1 MWHVA
6 TRDNRIDVHVLTG
19 FLGSGKTTLLRQL
32 LLDPRLLDTAILI
45 NEFGT
50 VGIDHLLTGAMVG
63 DVVLLGGGC
72 VCCSIRGDVANA
84 LRDLWVRRAKDEL
97 PPFRRVI
104 IETTGL
110 ADPFPVMAT
119 VAADIALRHHF
130 RPGKVITMVDAVN
143 GIQTLKRFPESIQ
156 QVKAADS
163 LFVTKC
169 DIAQPQERLAVRAL
183 LQSLNPLAGIKDIT
197 QGVTGPEIL
206 LEDIHPSEEIERA
219 GRWINSPAGQMSH
232 NRITGC
238 VIEQVEE
245 IGWADFGLWF
255 SLLAHRHGER
265 ILRMKGIFRFA
276 GGGAPVLIQAAQHL
290 VHRPEHLTTLPND
303 SPAVAMALITEGIE
317 HERLRRSFSIMAG
330 RRGTI

>member
-1 MWHVA
+1 MA
-6 TRDNRIDVHVLTG
+6 TRDNRIEVHVLTG

-156 QVKAADS
+156 QVKAADR

-169 DIAQPQERLAVRAL
+169 DIAQPQGRLAVRAL
-183 LQSLNPLAGIKDIT
+183 LQSLNPLAGI
-197 QGVTGPEIL
+197 
-206 LEDIHPSEEIERA
+206 
-219 GRWINSPAGQMSH
+219 
-232 NRITGC
+232 
-238 VIEQVEE
+238 
-245 IGWADFGLWF
+245 
-255 SLLAHRHGER
+255 
-265 ILRMKGIFRFA
+265 
-276 GGGAPVLIQAAQHL
+276 
-290 VHRPEHLTTLPND
+290 
-303 SPAVAMALITEGIE
+303 
-317 HERLRRSFSIMAG
+317 
-330 RRGTI
+330 